1 MSAPTISNS
10 FTTSTRYIY
19 HTEETCTRVGNR
31 VQFRGKMRN
40 IRNDEYGEFLSFDGS
55 KHYAKD
61 TRPYKLSLISRCPW
75 SNLADTLPRCFDT
88 LRLRK
93 RCLGANRKYDE
104 RACIIHAFERCHK
117 VVLKGNTKVE
127 EYVVEL
133 RKPLRH
139 VEQVEQVEQVEHV
152 EHVEHVE
159 EPQHILVNVNTLQQM
174 LKRLDEL
181 EQRVRE
187 LEEKKPVA
195 ITSTPA
201 PPLTSPTKPDRP
213 TPKTSKDQPEK
224 KKVHVPKHE
233 PETHATRF
241 VVGTYHPAY
250 GSPTL
255 KIHKIKNTKC
265 GKYVYLE
272 HDYDGEEPNET
283 YRRKVYFKDGY
294 EYYTEDL
301 ECEQIEITAKEF
313 EHVKDEPEAKEEKRA
328 SPTFKPMH
336 EPEREGVERFEVGT
350 HNDCMTIT
358 AITHSPDGV
367 KYVYFRIHDGDEVY
381 RNTVYY
387 EQGGEYFQHRGTGED
402 YWNKEHACDFG

>member
-61 TRPYKLSLISRCPW
+61 TRPYKLSPISRCPW
-75 SNLADTLPRCFDT
+75 SSLADTLPRCFDT
-88 LRLRK
+88 LRQRK
-93 RCLGANRKYDE
+93 RCRGANRKYDE

-117 VVLKGNTKVE
+117 VVLRGNTKIE

-139 VEQVEQVEQVEHV
+139 VEQVEHVEHVEQVEQVEQVEHV
-152 EHVEHVE
+152 EQVE
-159 EPQHILVNVNTLQQM
+159 EPQHILVNVNTLQEM

-181 EQRVRE
+181 EQRVQE
-187 LEEKKPVA
+187 LEAKKPVA

-213 TPKTSKDQPEK
+213 TPKTNKDQPEQTN
-224 KKVHVPKHE
+224 E
-233 PETHATRF
+233 PEQPKQTDQ
-241 VVGTYHPAY
+241 P
-250 GSPTL
+250 
-255 KIHKIKNTKC
+255 
-265 GKYVYLE
+265 
-272 HDYDGEEPNET
+272 
-283 YRRKVYFKDGY
+283 
-294 EYYTEDL
+294 
-301 ECEQIEITAKEF
+301 EQ
-313 EHVKDEPEAKEEKRA
+313 PEAKKKRA
-328 SPTFKPMH
+328 SPTFQAMH
-336 EPEREGVERFEVGT
+336 EPEREGVVRFEVGT
-350 HNDCMTIT
+350 NNDCYTIT
-358 AITHSPDGV
+358 AITHSPAGV
-367 KYVYFRIHDGDEVY
+367 KYVHYRIGDGDEVY

-387 EQGGEYFQHRGTGED
+387 EKGYEYFQNRGTGED
-402 YWNKEHACDFG
+402 YWCKEQASDFA

>member
-1 MSAPTISNS
+1 MSAPTVSNS

-19 HTEETCTRVGNR
+19 YTEETCVRVGNR

-40 IRNDEYGEFLSFDGS
+40 IRNDEYGEFLSFDGA

-88 LRLRK
+88 LRQRK
-93 RCLGANRKYDE
+93 RCRGANRKYDE
-104 RACIIHAFERCHK
+104 RACIVHAFER
-117 VVLKGNTKVE
+117 E
-127 EYVVEL
+127 EL
-133 RKPLRH
+133 REPLRH
-139 VEQVEQVEQVEHV
+139 VEHVEQ
-152 EHVEHVE
+152 VE

-181 EQRVRE
+181 EQRVQE
-187 LEEKKPVA
+187 LEQKKTVA

-213 TPKTSKDQPEK
+213 TPKTSKDQPEQTNQ
-224 KKVHVPKHE
+224 
-233 PETHATRF
+233 PEQ
-241 VVGTYHPAY
+241 P
-250 GSPTL
+250 
-255 KIHKIKNTKC
+255 
-265 GKYVYLE
+265 
-272 HDYDGEEPNET
+272 
-283 YRRKVYFKDGY
+283 
-294 EYYTEDL
+294 
-301 ECEQIEITAKEF
+301 EQTDQPEQ
-313 EHVKDEPEAKEEKRA
+313 PEAKGKRA
-328 SPTFKPMH
+328 SPTFQAMH

-367 KYVYFRIHDGDEVY
+367 KYVHYRIHDGDEVY

-387 EQGGEYFQHRGTGED
+387 EQGGEYFQRKGTGAE
-402 YWNKEHACDFG
+402 YWDKEHACDFG